1 MYTAVDSVAS
11 GKVEADLIL
20 GDTSGRLHTNT
31 NLMEARYHYSLLV
44 VSSSCV

>member
-1 MYTAVDSVAS
+1 MPEGTRPHTVMYTAVDSVAS

-31 NLMEARYHYSLLV
+31 NLMEAR
-44 VSSSCV
+44 